1 MGAWGGGYHGAVGI
15 EAMVGDIDVG
25 CMSMHDVIE
34 VWALGVMEFS
44 GLARSRDN
52 GGKPWVGG
60 DVGNPKARG
69 APPVAF
75 RIDN

>member
-1 MGAWGGGYHGAVGI
+1 MGAWGGGDQGAVGI
-15 EAMVGDIDVG
+15 ETMVGDIDVG

-34 VWALGVMEFS
+34 LWALGVVEFS
-44 GLARSRDN
+44 GLGKSRDN
-52 GGKPWVGG
+52 WDKPWVEG

-75 RIDN
+75 RSDN